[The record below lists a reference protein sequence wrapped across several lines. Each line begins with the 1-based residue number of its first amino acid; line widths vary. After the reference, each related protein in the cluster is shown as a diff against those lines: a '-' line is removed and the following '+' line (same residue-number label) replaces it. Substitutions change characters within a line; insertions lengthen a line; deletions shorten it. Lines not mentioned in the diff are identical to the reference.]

1 MFEKVCQIA
10 EQAATNVSRRG
21 FLGRFGKGALMA
33 AGALGAILASPGD
46 ASAGRRIKACGPNT
60 TGSCIGKNDGDP
72 CECRLRVLG
81 KCKRRGKEG
90 NCVCDGPKC
99 GPGHG

>member
-1 MFEKVCQIA
+1 MLQKVSQIA
-10 EQAATNVSRRG
+10 EQAATNVSRRQ
-21 FLGRFGKGALMA
+21 FLGRFGYGALTV
-33 AGALGAILASPGD
+33 AGALGAILASAGN
-46 ASAGRRIKACGPNT
+46 ATAGRIRACGPNT
-60 TGSCIGKNDGDP
+60 SGVCAGKNVGDP

-90 NCVCDGPKC
+90 NCVCDGPRC